1 MAHFP
6 SIIGPCVIWN
16 PIWFDVVARIGH
28 DTFQNVAPPLPLFNP
43 CTQQTYMYIYAYIIR
58 EQSF

>member
-6 SIIGPCVIWN
+6 SIIGPYVIWN
-16 PIWFDVVARIGH
+16 PIWFDVVARIGY

-43 CTQQTYMYIYAYIIR
+43 CTQQTYMYIYA
-58 EQSF
+58 